1 MRERVIA
8 LLKTLK
14 WILSRN
20 LGRIVWNLFLAFI
33 PLGLSFWLFR
43 RGRSRSMVWWLGFVV
58 FLAFLPNAPYILTD
72 IIHLIYDVRA
82 VNSVWT
88 VTLIVFPLHLLF
100 ILSGFEAYVVSLI
113 NLGYYLQR
121 IGMKKFILAAELSIH
136 ALCAIGIY
144 LGRFPRYNSWDL
156 ITRPDDLVDTV
167 VEDLIGKIPLAIVFI
182 TFVVITILYWLF
194 KQVTIGVL
202 WQRGAIDF
210 YLPTKTITY
219 QKDF

>member
-1 MRERVIA
+1 MAEQLIFA
-8 LLKTLK
+8 LKVLW
-14 WILSRN
+14 WILRRN
-20 LGRIVWNLFLAFI
+20 LRRIIWNLFLAFI
-33 PLGLSFWLFR
+33 PLALSFWLFR
-43 RGRSRSMVWWLGFVV
+43 GRRSRSFTWWLGFVT
-58 FLAFLPNAPYILTD
+58 FFAFLPNAPYILTD

-82 VNSVWT
+82 VDSVWT

-136 ALCAIGIY
+136 ALCAVGIY

-156 ITRPDDLVDTV
+156 ITRPDDLVNTV

>member
-8 LLKTLK
+8 LLKTLW

-20 LGRIVWNLFLAFI
+20 ASRIVWNLFLAFI

-43 RGRSRSMVWWLGFVV
+43 RGRSRSFIWWLGFVV

-82 VNSVWT
+82 VNSVWI

-100 ILSGFEAYVVSLI
+100 ILSGFQAYVLSLI
-113 NLGYYLQR
+113 NVGYYLQR
-121 IGMKKFILAAELSIH
+121 IGWSKLILTAELSIH
-136 ALCAIGIY
+136 ALCAVGIY

-156 ITRPDDLVDTV
+156 ITQPDALVNTV
-167 VEDLIGKIPLAIVFI
+167 LEDLIGKIPLAIIFI
-182 TFVVITILYWLF
+182 TFIVITILYWLF
-194 KQVTIGVL
+194 KQVTVAVL
-202 WQRGAIDF
+202 WQRGAVSF
-210 YLPTKTITY
+210 YTFDRSITH
-219 QKDF
+219 QQ

>member
-8 LLKTLK
+8 LLKTLW

-20 LGRIVWNLFLAFI
+20 ASRIVWNLFLAFI

-43 RGRSRSMVWWLGFVV
+43 RGRSRSFIWWLGFVV

-82 VNSVWT
+82 VDSVWV

-100 ILSGFEAYVVSLI
+100 ILSGFQAYVLSLI
-113 NLGYYLQR
+113 NVGYYLQR
-121 IGMKKFILAAELSIH
+121 IGLSKLILAAELFIH
-136 ALCAIGIY
+136 ALCAVGIY

-156 ITRPDDLVDTV
+156 ITQPDALVNTV
-167 VEDLIGKIPLAIVFI
+167 LEDLIGKIPLVIVFI
-182 TFVVITILYWLF
+182 TFVIITILYWLF

-202 WQRGAIDF
+202 WQRGAISF
-210 YLPTKTITY
+210 YTFDKSITH
-219 QKDF
+219 QQ

>member
-8 LLKTLK
+8 LLKMLK

-43 RGRSRSMVWWLGFVV
+43 RGRSRPVVWWLGFVV

-72 IIHLIYDVRA
+72 IIHLIHDVRA
-82 VNSVWT
+82 VDSVWT

-100 ILSGFEAYVVSLI
+100 ILSGFEAYVISLM

-121 IGMKKFILAAELSIH
+121 IGMKKFIVGAELSIH
-136 ALCAIGIY
+136 ALCAVGIY

-156 ITRPDDLVDTV
+156 ITRPDDLVNTV

-182 TFVVITILYWLF
+182 TFAVITILYWLF

-210 YLPTKTITY
+210 YLPAKS
-219 QKDF
+219 FNR

>member
-1 MRERVIA
+1 MREQIFA
-8 LLKTLK
+8 LLRIFK

-20 LGRIVWNLFLAFI
+20 LGRIIWNLFLAFI

-43 RGRSRSMVWWLGFVV
+43 RGRSRSFVWWLGFVV

-72 IIHLIYDVRA
+72 IIHLINDVRD
-82 VNSVWT
+82 VDSIWV

-100 ILSGFEAYVVSLI
+100 ILSGFEAYVLSLI
-113 NLGYYLQR
+113 NVGYYLQR
-121 IGMKKFILAAELSIH
+121 IGLSKFIVLAELFIH
-136 ALCAIGIY
+136 ALCAVGIY
-144 LGRFPRYNSWDL
+144 LGRFPRYNSWD
-156 ITRPDDLVDTV
+156 IVTQPDALVNTV
-167 VEDLIGKIPLAIVFI
+167 LDDLIGKIPLAIVFI

-210 YLPTKTITY
+210 YQPTAKSITH
-219 QKDF
+219 QQ